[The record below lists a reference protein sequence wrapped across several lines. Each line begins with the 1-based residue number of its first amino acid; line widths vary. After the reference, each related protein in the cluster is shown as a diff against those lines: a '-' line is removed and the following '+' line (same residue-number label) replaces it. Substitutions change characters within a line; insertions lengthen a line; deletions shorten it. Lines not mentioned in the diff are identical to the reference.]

1 LLVIFLALIPTKWHF
16 YLALLLPC
24 ATVLVAYH
32 LQALCQ
38 LKIFPARRGL
48 TSADRRLSL
57 GGVRLSQV
65 VAWGLAAYLAVEI
78 GRAGWRSAGANTLFV
93 RLVRPQS
100 PQAEL
105 ARKVSDLVAGKSINV
120 YSDLRIVPLLGT
132 ADFRR
137 HCRWQPDYGVGEEV
151 DLADS
156 GEYLFVSAGYH
167 FITYG
172 LLEKNSQLSRFPPEK
187 LMEVS
192 LFDDNWT
199 IYRLPQGQPR

>member
-1 LLVIFLALIPTKWHF
+1 M
-16 YLALLLPC
+16 LLPC
-24 ATVLVAYH
+24 ATVLGAYH